1 MIFTFILAK
10 FPQILQNIPQQITKF
25 VLKKIFQNIG
35 LFLAESLES
44 FICFDRFKCSINMK
58 KKSVFAR

>member
-35 LFLAESLES
+35 LFFGGIPGKFYLL
-44 FICFDRFKCSINMK
+44 
-58 KKSVFAR
+58 